1 MRTNE
6 DLATAIQAGESEA
19 MEQLWT
25 QCRGYICQ
33 QANRWA
39 QAWKDRPSYDV
50 DDFIQSGYIAMC
62 EAVKAYQADK
72 GSFLNILAYNLKTEF
87 CKVAGCRTNAQRK
100 EPLNNAVSLDA
111 PAYNDENNETSIGD
125 TIPFHDPGF
134 EEVEEA
140 MQKAHIA
147 GIVKEAVCSLPERQ
161 RRAIEGHYLQELSY
175 SEVADKM
182 HITSGNAKQIAK
194 AGLQALRRGRY
205 AHTLSEL
212 LWGQRNLYKY
222 TGYFAWKETGCS
234 VQERS
239 VIWKEEQEKRYRLKN
254 KRRPIIRYCVDVLG
268 MDQAQAE
275 RLFPA

>member
-6 DLATAIQAGESEA
+6 ELVTAIQAGESEA
-19 MEQLWT
+19 IEQLWE
-25 QCRGYICQ
+25 QCRGFICQ

-39 QAWKDRPSYDV
+39 QAWKDRSSYDV
-50 DDFIQSGYIAMC
+50 DDFIQSGYIALC
-62 EAVKAYQADK
+62 DAVKAYQAER

-87 CKVAGCRTNAQRK
+87 SKVAGCRSRAQLK
-100 EPLNNAVSLDA
+100 EPLNNAISLDA

-140 MQKAHIA
+140 MHRAYIA
-147 GIVKEAVCSLPERQ
+147 GVVKDAVYSLPERQ
-161 RRAIEGHYLQELSY
+161 RRAVEGHYLQELPY
-175 SEVADKM
+175 EEVADSM
-182 HITSGNAKQIAK
+182 NITSGNARQLTK

-205 AHTLSEL
+205 APTLSEL
-212 LWGQRNLYKY
+212 LWGQRNLYQY
-222 TGYFAWKETGCS
+222 TGYTAWKESGCS
-234 VQERS
+234 IQERT
-239 VIWKEEQEKRYRLKN
+239 VIWKEQQEKRYRLKN

-268 MDQAQAE
+268 MDQEQAE